1 MAVAL
6 DEPFVVVGLGPGR
19 DSLAEVVDGVVQFG
33 PEALLFEGADEPF
46 GAAVGFWLTNEGG
59 VVSDTEP
66 GDRPQEV
73 LRAVLRAPVMAEAYA
88 SSHVGSEPAE
98 AVDDG
103 VVDRLQRGD
112 PVACLG
118 DVGPRFG

>member
-1 MAVAL
+1 LHGCLHSVPTRRSSDLAL

-19 DSLAEVVDGVVQFG
+19 DSLAEVVDGVVRFG

-66 GDRPQEV
+66 GDRPQEDRKSTR
-73 LRAVLRAPVMAEAYA
+73 LN
-88 SSHVGSEPAE
+88 SSHVKIS
-98 AVDDG
+98 
-103 VVDRLQRGD
+103 
-112 PVACLG
+112 
-118 DVGPRFG
+118 